1 MKSAELDNSKSI
13 EDTSITSFE
22 LLSVTESY
30 MKIQITFFKP
40 DKISENLLEPDSLE
54 INLKLGWLFI
64 DKKDF

>member
-30 MKIQITFFKP
+30 MKIQITFLKP
-40 DKISENLLEPDSLE
+40 EKISENLLEPDSLE

-64 DKKDF
+64 DK